1 MLIMRQKAA
10 GFHTKHEET
19 NFTHTTLRLLSRFEI
34 LWWLLGCMGWE
45 TVVCVCVCVIEV
57 VLCISKVL
65 LRIWMTQ
72 SDFSIGLARVNH
84 RVI

>member
-1 MLIMRQKAA
+1 
-10 GFHTKHEET
+10 
-19 NFTHTTLRLLSRFEI
+19 
-34 LWWLLGCMGWE
+34 MGWE